1 MNWLAH
7 VFLSEQKIDFQ
18 IGNFL
23 ADPLKGKAWDGAS
36 LDMIKGMETHKQI
49 DSYTDSHKVVSTSK
63 ARLRKKGLLKGV
75 IIDLVYD
82 YLLTKNWSYFSN
94 LAKNEFLTSFN
105 KNAQDRLSAFPER
118 PRKLVAN
125 LTQEDRLNKYN
136 SLEQLHRAFQRI
148 DTRLSPQLLARETA
162 TSYFDEVCAVEED
175 LEKDFMSF
183 FPELCSFIRTDIN
196 SEHLTHWKII
206 K

>member
-23 ADPLKGKAWDGAS
+23 ADPLKGETWDDAS
-36 LDMIKGMETHKQI
+36 QDMIKGMKTHKQI
-49 DSYTDSHKVVSTSK
+49 DSYTDSHKVVSSSK
-63 ARLRKKGLLKGV
+63 SRLRKKGLLKGV

-82 YLLTKNWSYFSN
+82 YLLTKNWSCFSTVP
-94 LAKNEFLTSFN
+94 KNDFLTSFN
-105 KNAQDRLSAFPER
+105 NNAETRLTAFPER
-118 PRKLVAN
+118 PRNLVAN
-125 LTQEDRLNKYN
+125 LIQEDRLNKYN
-136 SLEQLHRAFQRI
+136 SLEQLHKAFQRI

-162 TSYFDEVCAVEED
+162 SSYFDEVCAVEED

-183 FPELCSFIRTDIN
+183 FPDLCSFIQTDMN
-196 SEHLTHWKII
+196 SEHLTHWNVI